1 MPASEQN
8 EAPAILCVQF
18 DVLFR
23 VHGRRHDQARRENV
37 PRTPFPCEMTMGEP
51 KRRILIFSCMQE
63 VSSFNP
69 VPSTID
75 DFNIGHGQEWLDD
88 RRSIDDE
95 IGGALSVFEAE
106 EGIEMVPTMGAN
118 AITSGG
124 TLQAAD
130 WASLRDDLVASLEDN
145 LPRLGGFSATTS
157 RWLCLWTF
165 MAS

>member
-1 MPASEQN
+1 
-8 EAPAILCVQF
+8 
-18 DVLFR
+18 
-23 VHGRRHDQARRENV
+23 
-37 PRTPFPCEMTMGEP
+37 
-51 KRRILIFSCMQE
+51 MQE

-106 EGIEMVPTMGAN
+106 EGIEMVPTMGAK

-145 LPRLGGFSATTS
+145 SRVDAAYFCLHGAMSAEGEPDPEGHLLAEARRILGNDIP
-157 RWLCLWTF
+157 LVV
-165 MAS
+165 